1 MKKKTKAPTHLSK
14 APKAYHNPEF
24 INSPTA
30 RTLRI
35 LSEYMYPEKHLINSR
50 INNTIIFFGSARIP
64 SPEQYELELGLL
76 HDKIAQAAGAER
88 EVLEKKLAAL
98 QKREAFVGYYE
109 GARELARLITE
120 WSMQFPPEKRFVVCS
135 GGGPGIMEASNR
147 GAYET
152 GGESIGFNI
161 SLPFEQ
167 APNPY
172 ITPYLNFE
180 FHYFFMRKYWFMYHA
195 KGLIVFP
202 GGFGTLDEMMELLTL
217 VQTKKIVKP
226 MPILLYGEQFWS
238 KIINFQALVEAGMVS
253 EEDLNLFHFVN
264 TPEEAFA
271 LLTRE
276 LSRLHEL

>member
-1 MKKKTKAPTHLSK
+1 MKKRKEPVPLHK

-35 LSEYMYPEKHLINSR
+35 LSEYMYPEKHLSNSR

-64 SPEQYELELGLL
+64 SPEQYERELSLL
-76 HDKIAQAAGAER
+76 REKVAQAIGPEKD
-88 EVLEKKLAAL
+88 VLQQKLAAMR
-98 QKREAFVGYYE
+98 KRKQFVEYYE
-109 GARELARLITE
+109 GARELARLVTE
-120 WSMQFPPEKRFVVCS
+120 WSMQFPPEKRFIVCS

-147 GAYET
+147 GAYES
-152 GGESIGFNI
+152 GGESIGYNI

-167 APNPY
+167 MPNPY

-226 MPILLYGEQFWS
+226 MPILLYGEQFWK
-238 KIINFQALVEAGMVS
+238 KIINFQALVDTGMVS
-253 EEDLNLFHFVN
+253 EEDLKLFHFVN

-276 LSRLHEL
+276 LARLHEL

>member
-1 MKKKTKAPTHLSK
+1 MKKKQPRPLQK
-14 APKAYHNPEF
+14 APKAYHNPDF
-24 INSPTA
+24 INSPPA
-30 RTLRI
+30 RSLRI
-35 LSEYMYPEKHLINSR
+35 LAEYVSPEKHFESAH
-50 INNTIIFFGSARIP
+50 INNTVIFFGSARIP
-64 SPEQYELELGLL
+64 SPESYEQEHSKLVEKVAKADGEE
-76 HDKIAQAAGAER
+76 K
-88 EVLEKKLAAL
+88 EVLQKSLAGLERRKKYV
-98 QKREAFVGYYE
+98 RYYE
-109 GARELARLITE
+109 DAVELARLITE

-147 GAYET
+147 GAYES
-152 GGESIGFNI
+152 GGESIGLNI

-180 FHYFFMRKYWFMYHA
+180 FHYFFMRKYWFMYYA

-217 VQTKKIVKP
+217 VQTKKIQKP
-226 MPILLYGEQFWS
+226 MPILLYGEEFWS
-238 KIINFQALVEAGMVS
+238 SIINFDALVESGMVS
-253 EEDLNLFHFVN
+253 ADDLNLFHFVN

-276 LSRLHEL
+276 LARLHEL

>member
-1 MKKKTKAPTHLSK
+1 MKKKDPTPLQK
-14 APKAYHNPEF
+14 APKAYHNPDF
-24 INSPTA
+24 INSPSA

-35 LSEYMYPEKHLINSR
+35 MAEYVYPERHFESAR
-50 INNTIIFFGSARIP
+50 VESTIIFFGSARIP
-64 SPEQYELELGLL
+64 SPEQYE
-76 HDKIAQAAGAER
+76 R
-88 EVLEKKLAAL
+88 EYAAL
-98 QKREAFVGYYE
+98 LENLAKATGEEEVQLQKKVDMMQKRRQYVRYYE
-109 GARELARLITE
+109 DAFELARIVTE
-120 WSMQFPPEKRFVVCS
+120 WSMQFPPERRFVVCS

-147 GAYET
+147 GAYES
-152 GGESIGFNI
+152 GGESIGLNI

-180 FHYFFMRKYWFMYHA
+180 FHYFFMRKYWFMYFA
-195 KGLIVFP
+195 KALIVFP

-217 VQTKKIVKP
+217 VQTKKILKP
-226 MPILLYGEQFWS
+226 MPILLYGEEYWS
-238 KIINFQALVEAGMVS
+238 KIINFQAMVDAGMIS

-276 LSRLHEL
+276 LARLHEL